1 MVVDVNVTDAH
12 DFQSTL
18 VLFYTTRPEV
28 PYPRC
33 ILAWFGDIGRI
44 DGDGF
49 SFACV
54 MLADDRAVERKPVE
68 SFMRKKVTISLFWE
82 TAISA
87 QLKEVYTIWDGHE

>member
-1 MVVDVNVTDAH
+1 MKV
-12 DFQSTL
+12 S
-18 VLFYTTRPEV
+18 
-28 PYPRC
+28 
-33 ILAWFGDIGRI
+33 GRI

-49 SFACV
+49 SFASE

-68 SFMRKKVTISLFWE
+68 SFMLKKVTISLFWE